1 MRWRTTLI
9 LALLFAGAAGFY
21 YLYEI
26 RMAPEREKIAAQKG
40 RLFEAE
46 VKDVE
51 AVAMKRKE
59 GSLRLRREGDGW
71 LIVEPISAK
80 ADKEPVESMVASLV
94 TAKVEREVDPNPS
107 KLSDFGLESPVVELT
122 ISVKGKS
129 DPLTLLLGE
138 RSPTRSWVYGKTKE
152 KPAVVLLSDT
162 VLRDAAK
169 KVDELR
175 DKTILSLDRS
185 AVTGLEVKSRGVE
198 LSAEAG
204 GASEWRMVKPRHL
217 PADRDR
223 IVDLIDK
230 VQFTK
235 VKEFVTDSAKSLTQ
249 YGLDQPTEVTFWTG
263 KEKDRT
269 AKTLLIGALDSKK
282 KGVYAKRAGEPSVFL
297 VEEEIWKLIPKSVT
311 ELREKNLIALN
322 RDKVEQI
329 ALESPKGR
337 VLLVKEGGQWVIR
350 EPEKL
355 KADETEVNKLL
366 STAQGL
372 KAEEFIGEDAAA
384 VSRVLAKPELRLAF
398 TEQGAPAPKVL
409 LLAQAR
415 DRGKAYAG
423 LAGQGPLALVTSSA
437 LSDLAKSPTDLR
449 DRSLLGFFDHR
460 DVKKIQLK
468 TGGQLI
474 LIERKGEEEWRLVEP
489 KKGAAR
495 ASKITEL
502 LWNLRTAKWSEIV
515 SPNGEDPARFGLD
528 APTSEIS
535 LWKADGSEI
544 GTLIVGRKEKATTYL
559 RTKASPAIYAVDA
572 KILGGLPKSP
582 DDLSG

>member
-9 LALLFAGAAGFY
+9 LALLFAGVAGFY

-26 RMAPEREKIAAQKG
+26 RMAPEREKVASQKG

-51 AVAMKRKE
+51 AVVIKRTE
-59 GSLRLRREGDGW
+59 GALRLRREGDGW
-71 LIVEPISAK
+71 LIVEPVSTK
-80 ADKEPVESMVASLV
+80 ADKTSVENMVTSLV
-94 TAKVEREVDPNPS
+94 TARVEREVDPNPS
-107 KLSDFGLESPVVELT
+107 TLSDFGLESPAAELT
-122 ISVKGKS
+122 ITIKGKS
-129 DPLTLLLGE
+129 EPLTLLLGG
-138 RSPTRSWVYGKTKE
+138 RSPTRVWVYGKTKE

-162 VLRDAAK
+162 VLRDATK

-185 AVTGLEVKSRGVE
+185 GVTGLEVRSRGVE

-204 GASEWRMVKPRHL
+204 GASEWRMVKPKRL

-223 IVDLIDK
+223 ILDLIDK

-235 VKEFVTDSAKSLTQ
+235 VKEFVADSPKSLAR

-269 AKTLLIGALDSKK
+269 AKSLLIGALDSKK

-297 VEEEIWKLIPKSVT
+297 VEEEIWKLIPKSVS
-311 ELREKNLIALN
+311 ELREKRLVALN
-322 RDKVEQI
+322 REKVEQI
-329 ALESPKGR
+329 ALESPRGK
-337 VLLVKEGGQWVIR
+337 VLLVKEGEKWVIQG
-350 EPEKL
+350 PEKL

-415 DRGKAYAG
+415 DRGKVYAG
-423 LAGQGPLALVTSSA
+423 LAGQGPLTLVASSA
-437 LSDLAKSPTDLR
+437 LSDLAKSVTDLR

-468 TGGQLI
+468 TGGQVI
-474 LIERKGEEEWRLVEP
+474 LIERKGEEEWQLVEP
-489 KKGAAR
+489 RKGTAR

-528 APTSEIS
+528 APTSEIT
-535 LWKADGSEI
+535 LWKADGIEI
-544 GTLIVGRKEKATTYL
+544 GALIVGRKENATTYL
-559 RTKASPAIYAVDA
+559 RTKASPAIYAVDSKA
-572 KILGGLPKSP
+572 LGEFPKSP
-582 DDLSG
+582 DDLQG